1 MSSDMQHQRHEKIRR
16 ELRKAMP
23 KMTISARG
31 ERALEAV
38 FEHTLHLFFHE
49 NGDQHWDDPR
59 CKSLFRECAAQ
70 IGRGAQSLA
79 DHAGRGSNCKVEAI
93 HVRDAA
99 QVIVAARESDC
110 HAVIKAIN
118 AEQQAEGT
126 KEILGSA
133 CRGNFYEVIDVQV

>member
-1 MSSDMQHQRHEKIRR
+1 MSGDIPHQRHEKIKA

-23 KMTISARG
+23 KMTVSPRG
-31 ERALEAV
+31 EKAFEAV
-38 FEHTLHLFFHE
+38 FAHTLHRFFHE

-59 CKSLFRECAAQ
+59 CKSLFLDCAAQ
-70 IGRGAQSLA
+70 IGRGAQALA

-118 AEQQAEGT
+118 AEKQDEGL
-126 KEILGSA
+126 KGILGSA